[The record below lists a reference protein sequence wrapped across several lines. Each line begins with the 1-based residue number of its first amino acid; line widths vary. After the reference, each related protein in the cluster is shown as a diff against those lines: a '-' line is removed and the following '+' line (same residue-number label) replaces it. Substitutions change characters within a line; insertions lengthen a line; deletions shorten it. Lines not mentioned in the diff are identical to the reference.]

1 MKKIVW
7 SGFVLVA
14 VFAAAI
20 LLGTTNKGKIVLVRL
35 LANESTPRE
44 YALPGKTTWKPTGA
58 RRISG
63 NDNIN
68 ARQVTFGRLLHTDT
82 RSSDEVATV
91 FAPVI
96 ARDWTAEPNFFVPEG
111 PVFDTQ
117 GNIYFSP
124 VFPPENVIV
133 VSIEPKAGKRR
144 WVLEGFSAG
153 AGTPLILIDPD
164 TGEDVVYVGS
174 YDRAVAMTTDGEVLW
189 DVATGL
195 PKLNPAEVKANQHSF
210 GINYHMQSD
219 ALIAAMGDGHVY
231 ILDRKTG
238 NALLEAPFV
247 MPGAPTK
254 VSNFAL
260 PENIAAKANRDI
272 SHMVGNPGDS
282 YDPISAVLH
291 ATAGELQ
298 KISNFFSIDS
308 NSGRIWIAAT
318 LPDEEDGNTDGWS
331 DFAAL
336 YGMDLVCDEI
346 PCRLDIKV
354 VFQVPGG
361 TASTPT
367 ISADGK
373 RVYVADAFGLVYAV
387 NTDNG
392 DTIWSIDVTSKVQGS
407 LVVSADNGE
416 IFANTKTEIK
426 KIFDRGDHAELAWT
440 AIMDMYE
447 PGRFQRNFKAL
458 GAEVGAN
465 GLAFTGAVGFVSGK
479 QKFPFKLGAGLIDRK
494 TGEVIY
500 FADGA
505 EDSVSSMV
513 SGPDGGMYIGNSP
526 LRRVLGRQILGES
539 KSPQPVTGGITKFKP
554 IHQNLIIRDA
564 LWAAA
569 NRAGNAANLVDSH
582 RAEVEEDIY
591 QIRQL
596 LDQCTRVAPE
606 AIMEGSIKPEQWKMI
621 ENAIEQVKGRLVP
634 EKSALIRASSILEQ
648 ATDTAET

>member
-1 MKKIVW
+1 
-7 SGFVLVA
+7 L
-14 VFAAAI
+14 
-20 LLGTTNKGKIVLVRL
+20 
-35 LANESTPRE
+35 E
-44 YALPGKTTWKPTGA
+44 KP
-58 RRISG
+58 
-63 NDNIN
+63 
-68 ARQVTFGRLLHTDT
+68 F
-82 RSSDEVATV
+82 
-91 FAPVI
+91 
-96 ARDWTAEPNFFVPEG
+96 
-111 PVFDTQ
+111 
-117 GNIYFSP
+117 
-124 VFPPENVIV
+124 
-133 VSIEPKAGKRR
+133 
-144 WVLEGFSAG
+144 
-153 AGTPLILIDPD
+153 
-164 TGEDVVYVGS
+164 
-174 YDRAVAMTTDGEVLW
+174 M
-189 DVATGL
+189 
-195 PKLNPAEVKANQHSF
+195 
-210 GINYHMQSD
+210 
-219 ALIAAMGDGHVY
+219 
-231 ILDRKTG
+231 
-238 NALLEAPFV
+238 

-318 LPDEEDGNTDGWS
+318 LPDEEDGKTDGWS

-392 DTIWSIDVTSKVQGS
+392 DTIWSIDVKSKVQGS

-426 KIFDRGDHAELAWT
+426 KIFDRGDHAELAW
-440 AIMDMYE
+440 AAKMDMYE

-458 GAEVGAN
+458 GAEAGAN

-526 LRRVLGRQILGES
+526 LRRVLGRQILGVS

-554 IHQNLIIRDA
+554 IHQNLLIRDA

-569 NRAGNAANLVDSH
+569 NRARNAATIVDSH
-582 RAEVEEDIY
+582 HAEAEQDIV

-596 LDQCTRVAPE
+596 LDQCSRVSPA
-606 AIMEGSIKPEQWKMI
+606 ALKEGSINQ
-621 ENAIEQVKGRLVP
+621 ENWESIKRAIEQAELNLVP
-634 EKSALIRASSILEQ
+634 EKSSLIKVSEILEQ
-648 ATDTAET
+648 AVDIAEISY

>member
-1 MKKIVW
+1 MA
-7 SGFVLVA
+7 LVI
-14 VFAAAI
+14 AAASY
-20 LLGTTNKGKIVLVRL
+20 LGTTAKGKIVLARVFL
-35 LANESTPRE
+35 NESTPKL
-44 YALPGKTTWKPTGA
+44 YAPPGRTAWKPEGV
-58 RRISG
+58 RRISRS
-63 NDNIN
+63 DNIN
-68 ARQVTFGRLLHTDT
+68 ARQVTFGRLMHTDT
-82 RSSDEVATV
+82 HGSDEIATV
-91 FAPVI
+91 FAPAI
-96 ARDWTAEPNFFVPEG
+96 ARDWTAESNFFVPEG

-124 VFPPENVIV
+124 VFPPEDVIV
-133 VSIEPKAGKRR
+133 VSIEPQAGKRR
-144 WVLEGFSAG
+144 WVLEGVSAG

-164 TGEDVVYVGS
+164 SGEDVVYVGS
-174 YDRAVAMTTDGEVLW
+174 YDRAVAMTTSGTILW

-195 PKLNPAEVKANQHSF
+195 PKLNPKRLKANQHSF
-210 GINYHMQSD
+210 GINYHIQSD
-219 ALIAAMGDGHVY
+219 SLIAAMGDGHIY

-238 NALLEAPFV
+238 SSLLKKPFM

-254 VSNFAL
+254 VSNFSL

-272 SHMVGNPGDS
+272 SHMVGDTGGS
-282 YDPISAVLH
+282 YDPISTVLH

-298 KISNFFSIDS
+298 KNSNFFSIDS

-318 LPDEEDGNTDGWS
+318 LPDEADGKNDGWS

-336 YGMDLVCDEI
+336 YGLDLVCDEM
-346 PCRLDIKV
+346 PCHLDIKV
-354 VFQVPGG
+354 VFKVPGG
-361 TASTPT
+361 TASTPA

-387 NTDNG
+387 NA
-392 DTIWSIDVTSKVQGS
+392 DTGNIIWSIDVKSKVQGS

-426 KIFDRGDHAELAWT
+426 KVFDRGDHAELAW
-440 AIMDMYE
+440 AAKMDMYE

-479 QKFPFKLGAGLIDRK
+479 QKFPLKLGAGLIDRK
-494 TGEVIY
+494 TGEVIF

-569 NRAGNAANLVDSH
+569 NRAGNAATIADTH
-582 RAEVEEDIY
+582 RAEAEQDIY

-596 LDQCTRVAPE
+596 LDQCVSVAPA
-606 AIMEGSIKPEQWKMI
+606 AIKEGDIKPEQWEKI
-621 ENAIEQVKGRLVP
+621 KHTIEQVELGLVP
-634 EKSALIRASSILEQ
+634 EKKALLKMSEMLKHSADI
-648 ATDTAET
+648 AEI